1 MKEEWRDIE
10 GYEGYYQVSNL
21 GRIRRLE
28 RLVDHWRKNG
38 HLRTQPERILKQ
50 WVGNNRHRA
59 SVALCKEGKTIRI
72 PVHRLV
78 AMAFIPNPHN
88 LPCINHKDEN
98 PHNNKAENLEWC
110 TYEYNANYGTRNE
123 RIAKANGLKVEQYT
137 LDGKYV
143 ATFDSVADAGRTL
156 GKKPSAIAVVAK
168 GDGYWSR
175 GKFYKAKQ
183 AYGYIW
189 KYVKLKE
196 EGVI

>member
-1 MKEEWRDIE
+1 MKEEWRDIQ

-50 WVGNNRHRA
+50 WVGDNRQRA

-98 PHNNKAENLEWC
+98 PCNNHVDNLEWC
-110 TYEYNANYGTRNE
+110 TYKYNSNYGNCKE
-123 RIAKANGLKVEQYT
+123 KIKQAL
-137 LDGKYV
+137 
-143 ATFDSVADAGRTL
+143 
-156 GKKPSAIAVVAK
+156 
-168 GDGYWSR
+168 R
-175 GKFYKAKQ
+175 GKNGGKAIIQ
-183 AYGYIW
+183 YSLNNEFIAEYPSLGEAARIT
-189 KYVKLKE
+189 
-196 EGVI
+196 GFGRANACNRASVILTAGIVVS